1 MITDAI
7 NIERIKQMHFQVLR
21 AVFSISYKVVSVLQ
35 KSQAGKCSPASH
47 T

>member
-35 KSQAGKCSPASH
+35 KVSGRKM
-47 T
+47 